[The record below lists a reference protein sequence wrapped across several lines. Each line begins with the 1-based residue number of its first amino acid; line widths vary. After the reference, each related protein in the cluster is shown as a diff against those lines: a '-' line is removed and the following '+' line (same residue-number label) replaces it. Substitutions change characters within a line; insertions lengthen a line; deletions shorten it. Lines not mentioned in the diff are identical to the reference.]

1 MEDLGQKLKR
11 ISDEIDSD
19 MLENASDEELL
30 EYLFLV
36 EKLKIK
42 LEELVNLEDK

>member
-1 MEDLGQKLKR
+1 MEDFGKKLKKL
-11 ISDEIDSD
+11 SEKYDGDK
-19 MLENASDEELL
+19 LKNASDEELL

>member
-11 ISDEIDSD
+11 LSDKIDSD